1 MLIMYTTKSNVT
13 WIPIIPDVNMTSPA
27 PTPWSSMKHPSR
39 YWKSFT
45 TQLVHTLDFSVTQQA
60 GYQPV
65 SITRNNQKH
74 SLMENCPRGCFSTTM
89 LAVWCIVCCSV
100 CAWQTPA
107 HTAKNSQPFI
117 MLSLGN
123 SGCAHTETMKNV
135 HPTSINMI
143 QHYAKSLNMFQHL
156 IAVHPRR
163 RTNLVAL
170 RWVQVQLKTSAAR
183 VSPLSHHGQY
193 AELWKSMPWQ
203 AWLDRGKSGECGIL
217 FYKLIAWAF
226 GRPHGEE
233 LR

>member
-45 TQLVHTLDFSVTQQA
+45 TQLVHTLEFSVTQQA

-107 HTAKNSQPFI
+107 HTAKTASRSSCYP
-117 MLSLGN
+117 L
-123 SGCAHTETMKNV
+123 ETAAVLILKQWKMY
-135 HPTSINMI
+135 I
-143 QHYAKSLNMFQHL
+143 QHQSTWFNIMQNPSTCFNIWLLFIQGDVQIWSRCAGSRYNWK
-156 IAVHPRR
+156 HPPQGSPPFRTTANTQSCGSPCHGRR
-163 RTNLVAL
+163 DWIEVNLVNVVFFFINL
-170 RWVQVQLKTSAAR
+170 
-183 VSPLSHHGQY
+183 
-193 AELWKSMPWQ
+193 
-203 AWLDRGKSGECGIL
+203 
-217 FYKLIAWAF
+217 
-226 GRPHGEE
+226 
-233 LR
+233 